1 MGCEFMK
8 GIFKI
13 EGIFYVFKEW
23 TIVINN
29 KVVEEIKE
37 YKMDDE
43 IFLLTSDNKVI
54 TSAIFTNHLK
64 QSRNGN
70 LSIGLIVDS
79 NIESEKIKE
88 SRKFAFKKDLI

>member
-1 MGCEFMK
+1 MK

-37 YKMDDE
+37 YKMDDVN
-43 IFLLTSDNKVI
+43 FFVN
-54 TSAIFTNHLK
+54 
-64 QSRNGN
+64 
-70 LSIGLIVDS
+70 IG
-79 NIESEKIKE
+79 
-88 SRKFAFKKDLI
+88 